1 MLCVTIVQNTYVVFL
16 GLFFEKVCIQYSIL
30 FSSYLVHWKLKTFP
44 AYRNQ
49 HLDFV
54 GENWW
59 LIWHINISYMIVR
72 LQFKDGSIRRRER
85 NRPDRWALGQAQ
97 GKNRSRKKVAVVD
110 NESSD
115 IEKSFF
121 TGFKFNAKICWF
133 NDNSDWIKGWQK
145 YWIRAVL

>member
-1 MLCVTIVQNTYVVFL
+1 
-16 GLFFEKVCIQYSIL
+16 
-30 FSSYLVHWKLKTFP
+30 
-44 AYRNQ
+44 
-49 HLDFV
+49 
-54 GENWW
+54 
-59 LIWHINISYMIVR
+59 MIVR

-121 TGFKFNAKICWF
+121 LLVSNLMPISADSTTTLIELKDDKSIE
-133 NDNSDWIKGWQK
+133 
-145 YWIRAVL
+145 